1 MHTQLSR
8 TRMETLVVK
17 TLEKFKSDS
26 SRRDT
31 ELRES
36 CDAVMSESDQRA
48 RWLRNT
54 LLYLRATRGTA
65 CAVTRLLVYETR
77 GQQSHSYA
85 PFVAHSAEAIR
96 EIHAVR
102 GP

>member
-17 TLEKFKSDS
+17 TLEKFN
-26 SRRDT
+26 T